1 MGRPT
6 MRSLVGGAAGITAGV
21 LGGIGLG
28 AISAAGGSSPSA
40 PALIDAAHVP
50 PVLTL
55 RGEAI
60 SLRYAIVCPPRDD
73 GRPCDGSGEI
83 YARAGQ
89 SGAFR
94 RFVLQRGDDSKEGRY
109 FVDLPP
115 EIAASREGFSY
126 YAVLRDDA
134 SGATMSIPAGGAAAP
149 QRSFP
154 LSNPTEIGLGVHSFG
169 HARQADARVVEAS
182 WGSGVGELGL
192 SGSRELGFAGPS
204 AFDVAADGA
213 VTVLDGVNGR
223 VQRWLRGRPTAT
235 PIDIGGA
242 LADLA
247 VERDGTMDVLEPP
260 NRETALP
267 RLRSFQRD
275 GTLKWSQFLA
285 DRTWAKLAAGP
296 EGPVV
301 QQQPSEQWVPV
312 AENGK
317 PLSRTAQSGRGG
329 PAQPLA
335 GGRGVVVQRV
345 GVGEL
350 RLAEVA
356 GNAVVRAWR
365 ISSETPLGEVQ
376 LAEPIGS
383 QLVVVVKTYDDV
395 RDEFRVL
402 VLDYSGLAR
411 QLSLVSAAWAE
422 SAPLARFR
430 IAGSA
435 LYQLGSTPAGAF
447 VDRFDLEVSQ

>member
-6 MRSLVGGAAGITAGV
+6 MRSLVGGAAGLTAGL
-21 LGGIGLG
+21 LGGIVLG
-28 AISAAGGSSPSA
+28 AISAAGSSSSSA
-40 PALIDAAHVP
+40 PALINGAHVP
-50 PVLTL
+50 PILAL
-55 RGEAI
+55 PGEAI
-60 SLRYAIVCPPRDD
+60 SLRYAIVCAPRED
-73 GRPCDGSGEI
+73 GRPCAGSGEV

-89 SGAFR
+89 TGIFR

-109 FVDLPP
+109 FVDLPQ

-134 SGATMSIPAGGAAAP
+134 TGATLSIPTGGAVAP

-154 LSNPTEIGLGVHSFG
+154 LSNPIEIGLGVHSFG
-169 HARQADARVVEAS
+169 HTRKADARVLEAS

-192 SGSRELGFAGPS
+192 SGSRELGLAGPS

-223 VQRWLRGRPTAT
+223 VQRWLRGHPTTT
-235 PIDIGGA
+235 PIDIGGV
-242 LADLA
+242 LDDFA
-247 VERDGTMDVLEPP
+247 VERDGTMNVLEPP
-260 NRETALP
+260 NRETPLP
-267 RLRSFQRD
+267 RLLRFQRD
-275 GTLKWSQFLA
+275 GTLKWSQFLS

-312 AENGK
+312 AENGE
-317 PLSRTAQSGRGG
+317 PLSRTAQSSRGR
-329 PAQPLA
+329 PAQPFANGL
-335 GGRGVVVQRV
+335 GVVVQRV

-356 GNAVVRAWR
+356 GNSVVRTWR
-365 ISSETPLGEVQ
+365 ISSATPLGEVQ
-376 LAEPIGS
+376 LSEPIGS
-383 QLVVVVKTYDDV
+383 RLVVVVKTYDDD

-402 VLDYSGLAR
+402 VLDHDGLAR
-411 QLSLVSAAWAE
+411 QLSLASAAWAE

-447 VDRFDLEVSQ
+447 VDRFDLEVSR

>member
-1 MGRPT
+1 
-6 MRSLVGGAAGITAGV
+6 MRSLLGGAAGITAGV
-21 LGGIGLG
+21 LGGIGIG
-28 AISAAGGSSPSA
+28 AISAAGSSSPSA

-50 PVLTL
+50 PVLAL
-55 RGEAI
+55 RGEPI

-73 GRPCDGSGEI
+73 GRPCEGSGEV
-83 YARAGQ
+83 YVRAGQ

-94 RFVLQRGDDSKEGRY
+94 RFVLRGGDDSKEGRY

-134 SGATMSIPAGGAAAP
+134 SGATRSIPAGGAAAP

-154 LSNPTEIGLGVHSFG
+154 LSNPTEIRLGARSLG
-169 HARQADARVVEAS
+169 HARKADSRVVEAS

-204 AFDVAADGA
+204 AFDVAADG

-223 VQRWLRGRPTAT
+223 VQRWLRGRPTAI
-235 PIDIGGA
+235 PIDIGGV
-242 LADLA
+242 LADFA
-247 VERDGTMDVLEPP
+247 VERDGTMDVLEPA
-260 NRETALP
+260 NRETPLP
-267 RLRSFQRD
+267 RLRSFERD
-275 GTLKWSQFLA
+275 GTLRWSQLLA

-317 PLSRTAQSGRGG
+317 PLSRTAQSVRGRA
-329 PAQPLA
+329 AQPLA
-335 GGRGVVVQRV
+335 DGRGIVVQRV

-365 ISSETPLGEVQ
+365 ISSVTPLGEVQ
-376 LAEPIGS
+376 LAAPMGS
-383 QLVVVVKTYDDV
+383 RLVVVVKTYDEN

-402 VLDYSGLAR
+402 VLDHTGLAR
-411 QLSLVSAAWAE
+411 QLSLASAAWAE

-447 VDRFDLEVSQ
+447 VDRFDLDVSR